1 MCFICTHLYLHQAV
15 NEFAWSKII
24 FGKFKKRKVDCIY
37 LSYFVFVPKGFYIS
51 LQTLGLHYFQYMRNT
66 AISFG
71 PQVLMRNILS
81 FKLLPD

>member
-1 MCFICTHLYLHQAV
+1 MCFICTHLYLHQAM

-51 LQTLGLHYFQYMRNT
+51 LY
-66 AISFG
+66 
-71 PQVLMRNILS
+71 
-81 FKLLPD
+81 KL